1 MFDMTSLQSF
11 LRCNHLRQ
19 VDIVRYLGISR
30 PYMSQLVSGSAR
42 MSPEKM
48 NRLLNND
55 KGWNVSMLVAEVEER
70 MNEQPEIVILRE
82 KVKYLEQM
90 LKERKIDNRI
100 DET

>member
-1 MFDMTSLQSF
+1 
-11 LRCNHLRQ
+11 
-19 VDIVRYLGISR
+19 
-30 PYMSQLVSGSAR
+30 MSQLVSGSAR

-70 MNEQPEIVILRE
+70 TNEQPEIVILRE

-90 LKERKIDNRI
+90 LNEKERLITVLMKRDNGPERK
-100 DET
+100 